1 MSIQIRPAQFPED
14 ADAVQFLF
22 RGYAASLGI
31 DLAFQQFQHEL
42 DSLPGKYAGSQRGAL
57 LIAYPDREDHP
68 RHSPPPSPL
77 GCVALRRSS
86 DDWCEMKRLYV
97 VNEARGARLGE
108 RLVDS
113 IIAHAKTLGYR
124 GIRLDT
130 LRDMT
135 AAQRLYRKYGFVE
148 IPAYY
153 DTPIEDTI
161 FMGCNLSKEDDQE
174 KVMEFE
180 PMA

>member
-14 ADAVQFLF
+14 AAAVQSLF
-22 RGYAASLGI
+22 RGYASSLGI
-31 DLAFQQFQHEL
+31 DLTFQHFQHEL
-42 DSLPGKYAGSQRGAL
+42 DSLPGKYAESQQGAL
-57 LIAYPDREDHP
+57 LIAYPDSQRYTHQ
-68 RHSPPPSPL
+68 SPPPSPL

-86 DDWCEMKRLYV
+86 DNWCEMKRLYV

-108 RLVDS
+108 RLVES
-113 IIAHAKTLGYR
+113 ILAHAKALGYR

-161 FMGCNLSKEDDQE
+161 FMGCKFS
-174 KVMEFE
+174 
-180 PMA
+180 